1 MSRIC
6 KNITEMIGN
15 SPLVELPG
23 NNPDCQ
29 LYLKMEKTNPGQSMK
44 DRMALSMIER
54 AEKRGIL
61 KPGGT
66 IIESSSGNT
75 AIGLAMIT
83 AARGYN
89 FIAIVD
95 HHASKEKIDII
106 KAYGGQIICVGQDK
120 RADQVAVKEREEMA
134 ASLAAKTPNAF
145 FLNQADNPDNAEGY
159 EPLAAEI
166 VRDLQNVRT
175 LIGSIGTGGSLC
187 GTARALKKHD
197 PSIEVIAVEPQG
209 SVIFGGPDGPYFQ
222 SGTGNPGSVEIAR
235 NVDKTVIDRNL
246 YATDKEAFNTA
257 RFLAQNFGILVGG
270 SGGGVIYKMLE
281 QANDCEIKG
290 TTVALVPDG
299 GEKYI
304 STIFND
310 EWMSKNKLIDVSLAT
325 RLKILTNLNR

>member
-1 MSRIC
+1 
-6 KNITEMIGN
+6 MIGN
-15 SPLVELPG
+15 SPLVLLPS

-44 DRMALSMIER
+44 DRMALSMING

-61 KPGGT
+61 KLGGT

-75 AIGLAMIT
+75 AIGLAMIA

-106 KAYGGQIICVGQDK
+106 RAYGGKIICVGENK
-120 RADQVAVKEREEMA
+120 PADQVAVKEREEFA
-134 ASLAAKTPNAF
+134 ARLAAETPNAI
-145 FLNQADNPDNAEGY
+145 FLNQADNPDNPEGY
-159 EPLAAEI
+159 EHLAAEI
-166 VRDLQNVRT
+166 IRALPQVRT

-187 GTARALKKHD
+187 GTARALKKVD
-197 PSIEVIAVEPQG
+197 TSIEVIAVEPQG

-222 SGTGNPGSVEIAR
+222 SGTGNPGSVELAK

-246 YATDKEAFNTA
+246 YATDREAFNTA
-257 RFLAQNFGILVGG
+257 RFLAQHCGMLVGG
-270 SGGGVIYKMLE
+270 SGGGIIYKMLE
-281 QANDCEIKG
+281 LAYHREITGK
-290 TTVALVPDG
+290 TVVLVPDG

-310 EWMSKNKLIDVSLAT
+310 EWMEKNRLIDDSLVT
-325 RLKILTNLNR
+325 SLKFFTNLNR